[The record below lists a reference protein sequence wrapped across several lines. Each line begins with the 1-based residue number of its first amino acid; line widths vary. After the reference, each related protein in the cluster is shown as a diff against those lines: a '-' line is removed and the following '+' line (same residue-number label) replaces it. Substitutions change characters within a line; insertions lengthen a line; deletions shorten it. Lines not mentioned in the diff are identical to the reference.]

1 MNMQTDKELL
11 SSILK
16 TTQMGQSGIRCVMDY
31 VKEEKLKQAL
41 HSQLKEYDEV
51 ENRAQ
56 KLAACHEERPSPL
69 APMVR
74 SMSSM
79 MSKMK
84 LQYGDTD
91 SKIADMMI
99 LGNTRGR
106 IKGLRNL
113 RKYADADPEIRSLAQ
128 NLLDYEENNIEQMQ
142 PFL

>member
-1 MNMQTDKELL
+1 M
-11 SSILK
+11 K

-31 VKEEKLKQAL
+31 AKGEKLKQAL

-56 KLAACHEERPSPL
+56 KLAACHEERPSQL

>member
-1 MNMQTDKELL
+1 MKMQTDKELL

-31 VKEEKLKQAL
+31 ARGEKLKQAL

-56 KLAACHEERPSPL
+56 NLASRRDEHPSEL
-69 APMVR
+69 APVVK

-113 RKYADADPEIRSLAQ
+113 RRFADADPEIRSLAQ
-128 NLLDYEENNIEQMQ
+128 NLLDYEQENIKQMQ
-142 PFL
+142 QFL

>member
-1 MNMQTDKELL
+1 MKTEKDLL

-31 VKEEKLKQAL
+31 AEDEKLKQAL

-56 KLAACHEERPSPL
+56 ALARDRNWQVNEL
-69 APMVR
+69 APVVK

-84 LQYGDTD
+84 LQYGDID

-99 LGNTRGR
+99 LGNTRGH

-113 RKYADADPEIRSLAQ
+113 HKCEVQDGGLQTLAKD
-128 NLLDYEENNIEQMQ
+128 LLKYEEENIRQMQ

>member
-1 MNMQTDKELL
+1 MKTEKELL

-31 VKEEKLKQAL
+31 AQDEGLKAAL

-51 ENRAQ
+51 EKRAHS
-56 KLAACHEERPSPL
+56 LAKDKDWEVAEL
-69 APMVR
+69 APVVK

-79 MSKMK
+79 MSRMK

-99 LGNTRGR
+99 LGNTRGV
-106 IKGLRNL
+106 IKGVRNL
-113 RKYADADPEIRSLAQ
+113 HKCQITDSGLHALAQ
-128 NLLDYEENNIEQMQ
+128 DLIDYEQANTKQMQ
-142 PFL
+142 KFL